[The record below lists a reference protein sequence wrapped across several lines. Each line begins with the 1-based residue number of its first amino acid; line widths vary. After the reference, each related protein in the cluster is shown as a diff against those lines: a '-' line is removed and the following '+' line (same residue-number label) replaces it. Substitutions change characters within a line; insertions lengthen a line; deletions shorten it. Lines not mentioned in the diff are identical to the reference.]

1 MYLFFCYLHWLKY
14 QNNYLLMIDFGTL
27 LKEFVDFT
35 SSKDKKYNFYRIFN
49 LYLSCILLLD
59 DIFNVSFWLI
69 IMIKYAYFKV

>member
-1 MYLFFCYLHWLKY
+1 
-14 QNNYLLMIDFGTL
+14 MIDFGTL

-59 DIFNVSFWLI
+59 DIFNVSF
-69 IMIKYAYFKV
+69 